1 MRGAFGA
8 RCGGALE
15 SSLNPGHIGC
25 NFFGLAVFCLLE
37 TAGETDMNSN
47 LIPTDGMVIDGW
59 SALIAFALYLIAL
72 GVFAITLA
80 SGISVA

>member
-1 MRGAFGA
+1 
-8 RCGGALE
+8 
-15 SSLNPGHIGC
+15 
-25 NFFGLAVFCLLE
+25 
-37 TAGETDMNSN
+37 MNSN